1 MASSRRTYDTDF
13 ITLRTVYAKNADN
26 SVIPALR
33 ALTADGAGGTTWLQ
47 PSSFGTNP
55 SFNQIITTGGTYT
68 ADLSF
73 NTFRLFAGEGVGMAN
88 GPTGS
93 NQTYIYSKAF
103 SQIDVSGGDTLKA
116 FSNDIL
122 TSHVKFA
129 AGQNAYVQLHT
140 DSDTN
145 TLFIDGPMTQTI
157 STGYYGFNKFVII
170 PTVST
175 IQTDLSAYPRKTL
188 FADSQSTQITFAGV
202 NDLLLS
208 TNYSTNQ
215 VFFSVSSFTA
225 AGYLGLSGEAFSV
238 YNRLISTISSGF
250 VTVPQFST
258 GAISLS
264 TNSFSNASSVNSSI
278 LGISS
283 YFETRF
289 SFLTGL
295 INARATIV
303 QLNQVTGNFQLAL
316 SSFST
321 NYVSYVDFISSS
333 SGILNQVSTTLFLS
347 SISSVY
353 LYGGL
358 VSRFS
363 AGTIIYDANDVS
375 TLSTATNTRIVSTT
389 SNFTLQNQGNLVSTF
404 STVLGL
410 GTLGYVSSSQLF
422 STVAGLG
429 TLGYI
434 SSQQLLS
441 TTQGLGSL
449 GYISTT
455 QLQSTLQGL
464 GTLGYVST
472 SYTNV
477 LLQSTTAGINNN
489 LGSLGYISSASL
501 TSTLQSTTQGLTNN
515 LGTVGYISS
524 ASFQSTTK
532 GIYDTM
538 GQFYVSTAGLTIILQ
553 SSIQGLGTI
562 GYVSTPSLNLAIT
575 SSFQGVFRTNLVSTP
590 TLESTVKNLGTTGYI
605 STTAYTSSFNGYL
618 SQVKNFRSTIVYAGN
633 SGAYVS
639 QAVVGND
646 LYFSSALMYFD
657 VFSSFV
663 KTTSKVSFD
672 ANVNIFFSPIT
683 SISPPYV
690 PISTFL
696 QYGTTVV
703 PNTTYTDIHYVIGG
717 YSNVYSKMITMQ
729 IDQSFLTT
737 HYTNPYIL
745 THRVTSNIDN
755 TVGAQN
761 IFATNCSI
769 YMASTNSLFF
779 TLQTSL
785 L

>member
-55 SFNQIITTGGTYT
+55 SFNQVITTGGTYT

-73 NTFRLFAGEGVGMAN
+73 NTFRLFAGDGVGMAN
-88 GPTGS
+88 GPAGS

-103 SQIDVSGGDTLKA
+103 NQIDVSGGDTLKA

-140 DSDTN
+140 DSDKN

-202 NDLLLS
+202 KDLILS

-225 AGYLGLSGEAFSV
+225 EGYLALSGEAFSV
-238 YNRLISTISSGF
+238 YNRLLSTISSGF

-264 TNSFSNASSVNSSI
+264 TLSFSNASSVNSSI
-278 LGISS
+278 LGVSS
-283 YFETRF
+283 YFATRF
-289 SFLTGL
+289 DFLTGL

-303 QLNQVTGNFQLAL
+303 QLNDVTGNFQVSL

-321 NYVSYVDFISSS
+321 NYVSYSDYLSSS
-333 SGILNQVSTTLFLS
+333 TGILNQVSTTLYLS

-358 VSRFS
+358 ITQFS
-363 AGTIIYDANDVS
+363 AGTIIYDQNNVS
-375 TLSTATNTRIVSTT
+375 TLSTATNTRIISTAST
-389 SNFTLQNQGNLVSTF
+389 LALQNQGNLISTF
-404 STVLGL
+404 STILGL
-410 GTLGYVSSSQLF
+410 GTLGYVSSTQLF

-434 SSQQLLS
+434 SSTQIFS
-441 TTQGLGSL
+441 TTQGLGTL
-449 GYISTT
+449 GYISSP

-464 GTLGYVST
+464 GTIGYIST
-472 SYTNV
+472 SYTDV

-515 LGTVGYISS
+515 IGSLGYIST
-524 ASFQSTTK
+524 AAFQSTTK
-532 GIYDTM
+532 GIYGIM
-538 GQFYVSTAGLTIILQ
+538 GQFYISTAGLTTILQ
-553 SSIQGLGTI
+553 SSIQGLGTL
-562 GYVSTPSLNLAIT
+562 GYISTLNESIT
-575 SSFQGVFRTNLVSTP
+575 SSFQAVFKTNLVSTP

-605 STTAYTSSFNGYL
+605 STTAYVSSFNAYL
-618 SQVKNFRSTIVYAGN
+618 NQVKNFRSTIKYAGN
-633 SGAYVS
+633 SGPYNGIFI
-639 QAVVGND
+639 GND
-646 LYFSSALMYFD
+646 LFFSSATMSFD

-672 ANVNIFFSPIT
+672 ANVNIFFTPIG

-696 QYGTTVV
+696 QYGTSVV
-703 PNTTYTDIHYVIGG
+703 PNTTYTDMHYVIGG
-717 YSNVYSKMITMQ
+717 YCNVYSKMITMQ
-729 IDQSFLTT
+729 IDPSYLAT
-737 HYTNPYIL
+737 HYTSQYTLN
-745 THRVTSNIDN
+745 HRVTSNIDN
-755 TVGAQN
+755 SVPATN
-761 IFATNCSI
+761 IFAQYCSI

-785 L
+785 